1 MSQDTARDSTN
12 MKDLVSTVMLF
23 VPSVEGISHNLN
35 EFTKDEDLLAGID
48 HLTEVLRRIVTD
60 PSVVAGAQEG
70 LRPRGWL
77 GGSGSADPAAPV
89 CVRMPVLPARSAE
102 GFSQPRRCG
111 QQLHSLG
118 HLVALVEDRQKIGH
132 GELRAVSS
140 ATVAHRD
147 LRRDRAAR

>member
-1 MSQDTARDSTN
+1 MSQDTGRDSTN

-70 LRPRGWL
+70 
-77 GGSGSADPAAPV
+77 
-89 CVRMPVLPARSAE
+89 
-102 GFSQPRRCG
+102 
-111 QQLHSLG
+111 
-118 HLVALVEDRQKIGH
+118 
-132 GELRAVSS
+132 
-140 ATVAHRD
+140 
-147 LRRDRAAR
+147 